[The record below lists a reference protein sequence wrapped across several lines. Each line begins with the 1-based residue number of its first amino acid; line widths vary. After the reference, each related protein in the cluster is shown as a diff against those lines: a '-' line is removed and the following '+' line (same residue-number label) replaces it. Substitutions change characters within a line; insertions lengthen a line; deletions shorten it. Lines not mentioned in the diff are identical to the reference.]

1 MERDRRRGTGQDR
14 EGLDGVERDR
24 TGREGRDGMER
35 DIRRGTGQ
43 DREGLDGV
51 ERDGTG

>member
-1 MERDRRRGTGQDR
+1 MMERDGAAWRLERDGTGQDR
-14 EGLDGVERDR
+14 EGRN
-24 TGREGRDGMER
+24 GMER
-35 DIRRGTGQ
+35 DGKEWRRTGQ